1 MFTKSSFELK
11 VGIFIF
17 IGIVILS
24 VIVFSIGNFY
34 TLKSGYNVKILFSF
48 ANGISKGAPVRY
60 AGVEA
65 GEVEN
70 IKIYFDEKENAP
82 MVEMLVWVSRN
93 TWINED
99 AKATINTLGLL
110 GEKYLE
116 IMPGTKEARLLKD
129 GEILRGQD
137 PVSTEEFTRDMKK
150 TLIKVD
156 EMISSLND
164 IVGDEEVKSSIKNT
178 VSNIEAFTE
187 DIRKYPWKILHKTK
201 EKKPKKDKKR

>member
-34 TLKSGYNVKILFSF
+34 TLKRGYNVKILFSF
-48 ANGISKGAPVRY
+48 ANGLSKGAPVRY
-60 AGVEA
+60 AGVEV

-70 IKIYFDEKENAP
+70 INVYFDEKEDIP
-82 MVEMLVWVSRN
+82 MVEISVWVSRN

-116 IMPGTKEARLLKD
+116 IAPGTKQARLLKN
-129 GEILRGQD
+129 GETLRGQD
-137 PVSTEEFTRDMKK
+137 PISTEEFTRDMKK

-164 IVGDEEVKSSIKNT
+164 IVGDEEMKSSIKNAI
-178 VSNIEAFTE
+178 SNIEAFTA
-187 DIRKYPWKILHKTK
+187 DIKKHTWKIIHKTK
-201 EKKPKKDKKR
+201 EKKSKEDK